1 MDSPEDREGGYALK
15 KDTVVS
21 IEEPNTT
28 KDMLTEVL
36 REGAQKLLAE
46 AVQAE
51 LEELLEEYEAQR
63 DEEGRQRLVRN
74 GYLPK
79 REIQTGIGGI
89 EVRIPRIRDRRS
101 GQESEEIIRFRSS
114 LVPPYLRRSKSVEEL
129 LPLLYLKG
137 ISTGEFSEALS
148 ALLGPDAAGLSAKTI
163 SRLKGKWVQDYEK
176 WRLRDLSHK
185 RYVYVW
191 ADGVYANV
199 RLDDA
204 RLCLLVLIG
213 ARADG
218 KKELI
223 AVEDG
228 YRESEQSWW
237 ELLRDLRSRGLS
249 LGPKLAIGDGA
260 LGFWKALAKIYGNS
274 RQQRCWMHKTG
285 NVLNYLP
292 KAVQPKAKKSLHQI
306 WMADTREH
314 ACQAFDE
321 FIKTYQLKFPKA
333 TSCLAK
339 DRTELLAFYDYPAEH
354 WPHLRTTNPIESTFA
369 TVKLR
374 TAKTRGCLSR
384 QTMLTMVFKLCL
396 SAERRWRR
404 LQGYRRLGEVI
415 ENVKFVNGIRGNEVA
430 A

>member
-1 MDSPEDREGGYALK
+1 MK

-21 IEEPNTT
+21 IDEPATT
-28 KDMLTEVL
+28 KDALTEVL
-36 REGAQKLLAE
+36 RVGAQKLLAE

-51 LEELLEEYEAQR
+51 LEELLEEYEGQH
-63 DEEGRQRLVRN
+63 DGQGRRRLVRN

-89 EVRIPRIRDRRS
+89 PVRIPRVRDR
-101 GQESEEIIRFRSS
+101 GAGEESEEIVRFRSS

-137 ISTGEFSEALS
+137 ISTGDFSDALS
-148 ALLGPDAAGLSAKTI
+148 ALLGPEAPGLSAKTI
-163 SRLKGKWVQDYEK
+163 SRLKGKWVKDYEK
-176 WRLRDLSHK
+176 WRLRDLSKK

-199 RLDDA
+199 RFDDA

-218 KKELI
+218 KKELL

-237 ELLRDLRSRGLS
+237 ELLRDLRSRGLRI
-249 LGPKLAIGDGA
+249 GPKLAIGDGA
-260 LGFWKALAKIYGNS
+260 LGFWKALAKIYGNT

-292 KAVQPKAKKSLHQI
+292 KAVQPKAKKALHQV
-306 WMADTREH
+306 WMAETREH
-314 ACQAFDE
+314 AYRAFDE
-321 FIKTYQLKFPKA
+321 FIATYELKFPKA

-384 QTMLTMVFKLCL
+384 QTMLTMVFKLCR
-396 SAERRWRR
+396 SAEKRWRR

-415 ENVKFVNGIRGNEVA
+415 EDVKFVNGIRENEVA

>member
-1 MDSPEDREGGYALK
+1 
-15 KDTVVS
+15 
-21 IEEPNTT
+21 
-28 KDMLTEVL
+28 
-36 REGAQKLLAE
+36 
-46 AVQAE
+46 
-51 LEELLEEYEAQR
+51 
-63 DEEGRQRLVRN
+63 
-74 GYLPK
+74 
-79 REIQTGIGGI
+79 
-89 EVRIPRIRDRRS
+89 
-101 GQESEEIIRFRSS
+101 
-114 LVPPYLRRSKSVEEL
+114 
-129 LPLLYLKG
+129 
-137 ISTGEFSEALS
+137 
-148 ALLGPDAAGLSAKTI
+148 LGPDAAGLSPKTI

-292 KAVQPKAKKSLHQI
+292 KAVQPKAKKGLHQI
-306 WMADTREH
+306 WMADTREN

-321 FIKTYQLKFPKA
+321 FIETYQLKFPKA

-384 QTMLTMVFKLCL
+384 QTMLTMVFQLCL
-396 SAERRWRR
+396 SAEKRWRR

-415 ENVKFVNGIRGNEVA
+415 ENVKFVNGIRENEVA